1 MSNKS
6 SENVT
11 QHLCLRGKATR
22 NINKAEWPVKSFI
35 SAHGTV
41 GLHIFVNIMTFM
53 FTIFYHSQLLEEVEA
68 YQIRVWEYHRVRG
81 NLTDYGMRSIAIRL
95 SKQNK
100 TFCGFVIFPMRIK
113 NRIEQIIC
121 IILRAWFFSCCRRNV
136 YVMHAS
142 ALGSWKGIFTLLR
155 EYQTRINKW
164 KNTNWDKM
172 RLCYDIPALQAWKK
186 TKNLFCL
193 MGTLVLISTVCK

>member
-68 YQIRVWEYHRVRG
+68 YQIRV
-81 NLTDYGMRSIAIRL
+81 
-95 SKQNK
+95 
-100 TFCGFVIFPMRIK
+100 
-113 NRIEQIIC
+113 
-121 IILRAWFFSCCRRNV
+121 
-136 YVMHAS
+136 
-142 ALGSWKGIFTLLR
+142 
-155 EYQTRINKW
+155 
-164 KNTNWDKM
+164 
-172 RLCYDIPALQAWKK
+172 
-186 TKNLFCL
+186 
-193 MGTLVLISTVCK
+193 